1 MQSSP
6 EILHRLS
13 QLEIFSDFANDTLEN
28 NRRLECI
35 CHLLEEKSFKKDE
48 IIIHEGDEGAILY
61 ILQEGAVQVRRLTP
75 SHDEFA
81 VVNLSA
87 EQNVFFGEIA
97 LIDNDKR
104 SASVLALS
112 DCRTLTLTGTDFLE
126 LCESDPI
133 LGYRVIF
140 RIAKRLSASLR
151 RSTMDIFA
159 IYQALLDEVENRI

>member
-1 MQSSP
+1 M
-6 EILHRLS
+6 
-13 QLEIFSDFANDTLEN
+13 F
-28 NRRLECI
+28 
-35 CHLLEEKSFKKDE
+35 
-48 IIIHEGDEGAILY
+48 
-61 ILQEGAVQVRRLTP
+61 
-75 SHDEFA
+75 
-81 VVNLSA
+81 
-87 EQNVFFGEIA
+87 FFGEIA

-151 RSTMDIFA
+151 RSTMDILA